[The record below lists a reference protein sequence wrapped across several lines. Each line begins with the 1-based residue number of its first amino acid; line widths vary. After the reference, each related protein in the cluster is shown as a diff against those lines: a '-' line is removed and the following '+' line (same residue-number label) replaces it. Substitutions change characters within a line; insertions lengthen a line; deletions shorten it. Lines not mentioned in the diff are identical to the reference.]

1 MFHMGGASIQERL
14 EEAAKQN
21 TPKAAVGTGSITIT
35 PVSMNQQG
43 EARVSSML
51 SITSTLDG
59 TMESRIFSM
68 ESVAEQTNLMM
79 QDMMRMME

>member
-1 MFHMGGASIQERL
+1 
-14 EEAAKQN
+14 
-21 TPKAAVGTGSITIT
+21 VGTGSITIT
-35 PVSMNQQG
+35 PVFMNQQG
-43 EARVSSML
+43 EARISSML